1 MRYVG
6 LALIV
11 IVVVG
16 AFNAAG
22 DIGPAIDL
30 LAFLFVLGIAV
41 NARDKDG
48 DNRVTRFGDG
58 AVRGGWLGFCR
69 VIMIASSPLQPKWIF
84 LP

>member
-30 LAFLFVLGIAV
+30 LAFLFVLGIAAV
-41 NARDKDG
+41 SYTHLTLPT
-48 DNRVTRFGDG
+48 NREV
-58 AVRGGWLGFCR
+58 
-69 VIMIASSPLQPKWIF
+69 
-84 LP
+84 